1 MSTVEPDPISNI
13 EQLRRLA
20 GAQPDVIAYVHLAI
34 DGSESEVTWR
44 ELHERSSQVAAALA
58 ERGVGYA
65 DRVGLGI
72 RNSPELVFAILGTWK
87 LGAVHVQIGRASC
100 RERVCQYE

>member
-1 MSTVEPDPISNI
+1 MRISDWSSDVCSSD
-13 EQLRRLA
+13 L
-20 GAQPDVIAYVHLAI
+20 VIAYVHLAI

-87 LGAVHVQIGRASC
+87 LGAVPVQIGRASC